1 MAEYYKLDSSKI
13 TLGEYWNIT
22 RSWKALIPWVAARL
36 GAPLNFGTEFRQP
49 ETVKELEVPEA
60 EFSPQAR
67 AKLQPLLDQ
76 CLQLGFHSPRFY
88 CFESMR
94 HDVRT
99 SFISMLHR
107 SGDFTLRLMHSLG
120 TKVTPPKETV
130 LAVLL
135 SELNDGKFF
144 FTSDQRPKFKST
156 PGILN
161 NRLVGAA
168 PLQLIESHQQK
179 LAELGA
185 RNPPKRALSTAALDD
200 IWDRYEKLSIDFQ
213 IGRGLYVRMQPEEVE
228 GQQKVLEAAQAA
240 APGGGQY
247 ADVLVELNQLQNK
260 KGGWGNAILILV
272 VSVLLFVGA
281 GSRQWSWQYVLML
294 VPILFVHEIGHYLA
308 MRAFNYRNL
317 RMFFIPFFGAA
328 VSGRH
333 YNVPGWKK
341 VVVSMM
347 GPVPGIVLGAIIGGA
362 GLVLHQPWLIK
373 VALVS
378 LILNGINLLPVLPL
392 DGGWVFHTLLFS
404 RHHLLDAAFRV
415 LAAFALMAG
424 GSFSNDKILMYLGI
438 PMLIGIPA
446 AYRVARITRTM
457 RERGVPPASPD
468 DQTIPTETAV
478 TIIDELKKALPKGYS
493 NKMLA
498 QQTLQIFENMNSRP
512 PGWLASLG
520 LFFVYFASLGMAGVF
535 AMVLVVGQRTDLQA
549 LLASAAVQPKR
560 PLICGTFASW
570 RGPQATGVPEVS
582 PITVVASF
590 PRQSAAQGS
599 FQALTNQLPA
609 DATLLAF
616 GESVLLTLPAAD
628 SDGRKHWFGVLQGQ
642 TKEVFVDSTNYPA
655 MLSLSCQV
663 ASLEQ
668 VKALQSELNEYLSN
682 DSTRSLIPPWL
693 PGDRRTAEQR
703 AAHQLARK
711 TCLKAQAAR
720 WQGHSDPRMTALQKK
735 IAEARRQGDE
745 AEVTVLNKQFA
756 DLSDKLAKERL
767 KLAKERL
774 NQLKSGQEGPVDP
787 VMIDLRSALPGLT
800 TVTNDSK
807 TTLQAIAQRMGQ
819 LPLVDGHVAAG
830 EDRFSARGG
839 SVFSQGRTLHLN
851 WVCFRCVSEGAPALV
866 DWLCRQGCTDLKY
879 DIRAGA
885 GGSPEEDE

>member
-1 MAEYYKLDSSKI
+1 MAEHFKLDSRKI

-22 RSWKALIPWVAARL
+22 RSWKAIIPWVAARL

-49 ETVKELEVPEA
+49 ETVKELEVPEG
-60 EFSPQAR
+60 EFSSQAR

-88 CFESMR
+88 CFESLR

-107 SGDFTLRLMHSLG
+107 SGEFTLRLMHTLG
-120 TKVTPPKETV
+120 TKVTPPTENTLV
-130 LAVLL
+130 VLL

-168 PLQLIESHQQK
+168 PLQLIESHQRK

-185 RNPPKRALSTAALDD
+185 RNPPKPVRSPDALDD
-200 IWDRYEKLSIDFQ
+200 LWDRYEKLSVDFQ
-213 IGRGLYVRMQPEEVE
+213 ISRGIYVRMPPDEVE
-228 GQQKVLEAAQAA
+228 GQKKIQEATQIA
-240 APGGGQY
+240 GTEGGQY
-247 ADVLVELNQLQNK
+247 ADVLVQLNQLQNK

-281 GSRQWSWQYVLML
+281 GSRQWSWQFVLML
-294 VPILFVHEIGHYLA
+294 VPILFVHEMGHYVA

-341 VVVSMM
+341 VVVSLM
-347 GPVPGIVLGAIIGGA
+347 GPVPGIVLGALIGGA

-373 VALVS
+373 VALVA

-404 RHHLLDAAFRV
+404 RHHMLDAAFRV

-424 GSFSNDKILMYLGI
+424 GSWSKDKILMYLGI

-446 AYRVARITRTM
+446 AYRVARITRTL
-457 RERGVPPASPD
+457 RERGVQPASPD

-478 TIIDELKKALPKGYS
+478 TIIDELKKAMPRGHS
-493 NKMLA
+493 NKLVA
-498 QQTLQIFENMNSRP
+498 QQTLQIFENMNARP
-512 PGWLASLG
+512 PGWLASIG
-520 LFFVYFASLGMAGVF
+520 LFFAYFASLGMAGVF
-535 AMVLVVGQRTDLQA
+535 ALVLIVAQRGDLQA

-560 PLICGTFASW
+560 PLICDTFPSW
-570 RGPQATGVPEVS
+570 RGAQATGVSEAAS
-582 PITVVASF
+582 ITVVASF
-590 PRQSAAQGS
+590 PRRSEALGS
-599 FQALTNQLPA
+599 FQALTNQLA
-609 DATLLAF
+609 ANAMLLTF

-628 SDGRKHWFGVLQGQ
+628 DDGRKRWFGVLQSQ
-642 TKEVFVDSTNYPA
+642 TKDVFVDRTNYPA
-655 MLSLSCQV
+655 MLSLSCQ
-663 ASLEQ
+663 AATPEQ
-668 VKALQSELNEYLSN
+668 AKALQSELDEYLSN
-682 DSTRSLIPPWL
+682 DATRSLVPPWF

-703 AAHQLARK
+703 AAHQLARQ
-711 TCLKAQAAR
+711 TCLKAQAVR
-720 WQGHSDPRMTALQKK
+720 WQGYSDPQMIRLQKQ
-735 IAEARRQGDE
+735 IGEAQRQGDE
-745 AEVTVLNKQFA
+745 VKVAGLTKQA
-756 DLSDKLAKERL
+756 AGLANDLGKQRLAK
-767 KLAKERL
+767 
-774 NQLKSGQEGPVDP
+774 LKSGQEGPVDP
-787 VMIDLRSALPGLT
+787 VVVDLCRASPAPT
-800 TVTNDSK
+800 ASTNQDAFLRN
-807 TTLQAIAQRMGQ
+807 LQEIAQRMGQ

-830 EDRFSARGG
+830 EDRFTARGG
-839 SVFSQGRTLHLN
+839 SVLNQGRTLHLN
-851 WVCFRCVSEGAPALV
+851 WLSFRRVSEGAPALV
-866 DWLCRQGCTDLKY
+866 DWLCRQGCTDFKY
-879 DIRAGA
+879 DLSAGT
-885 GGSPEEDE
+885 GGSGEEDQ